1 MADSELDASN
11 AQDDGGSSSL
21 GDILEGAYNT
31 VEASNPSPE
40 EPVDGTN
47 DAAGNID
54 EGGNAGADNTPNE
67 PNQPDPNAAP
77 IEPDQP
83 AVEDTPANPDVNDVA
98 PDRFVDAAKGEW
110 ANVPPSV
117 KAEINRAVS
126 ELETGIEGYRQKLA
140 PYEGLEQFA
149 QMAADGKTTLAQAMQ
164 HYHGME
170 NMLCQDPIAGLT
182 RIAANLGL
190 NFNQIAAQHLNVN
203 PNQQAVQY
211 ENVINGL
218 RNQVGSL
225 ESQLKGIDKRFSEQ
239 DQNALN
245 SQIDTFKDG
254 KEHFEAVRADMG
266 ALIQI
271 GKAQDLQS
279 AYDLAV
285 KMNGLTNTPSKGA
298 NTMKDN
304 AKAVQTQ
311 KGSLSISGAPDKAS
325 KAASGKGKLKSTR
338 AALADA
344 FAATT

>member
-11 AQDDGGSSSL
+11 AQDSGENASL
-21 GDILEGAYNT
+21 GDILEGAYDS
-31 VEASNPSPE
+31 VEAANPSDDDAMDGAGDTIE
-40 EPVDGTN
+40 ESV
-47 DAAGNID
+47 
-54 EGGNAGADNTPNE
+54 NAGSEGTPNE
-67 PNQPDPNAAP
+67 PVQPDPNAAAT
-77 IEPDQP
+77 EPVVQD
-83 AVEDTPANPDVNDVA
+83 APANPDVNDVA
-98 PDRFVDAAKGEW
+98 PDRFADAAKGEW

-117 KAEINRAVS
+117 KAEINRAVG

-170 NMLCQDPIAGLT
+170 NMLRQDPIAGLT

-190 NFNQIAAQHLNVN
+190 NFNQIAAQHLRVN

-218 RNQVGSL
+218 RNEVGTL
-225 ESQLKGIDKRFSEQ
+225 KNQLQGIDKRFSEQ

-254 KEHFEAVRADMG
+254 KEHFETVRADMG
-266 ALIQI
+266 TLIQM
-271 GKAQDLQS
+271 GKADDLQS

-285 KMNGLTNTPSKGA
+285 RMNGLSNTPSNGA